1 MKLDIKR
8 LAWLSC
14 RNLTIITA
22 AIVVCAAVIISVLYV
37 LAMIFGP
44 AGMTVILPFAIVLI
58 IAVAVAYDQMRN
70 EDRHKANEIRK
81 KLAAQDLATPHKTV
95 SNAVKPN
102 SKAVSK

>member
-1 MKLDIKR
+1 MKLNIKR
-8 LAWLSC
+8 LAWLAC
-14 RNLTIITA
+14 RNIAIITA
-22 AIVVCAAVIISVLYV
+22 AIFACAALIIGTIYV
-37 LAMIFGP
+37 LATVFGP

-70 EDRHKANEIRK
+70 EEHHNANEIRK

-95 SNAVKPN
+95 SNAVKPS

>member
-8 LAWLSC
+8 LVWLSC
-14 RNLTIITA
+14 RNMAIITA
-22 AIVVCAAVIISVLYV
+22 AIVACAVVIIGVLYV

-70 EDRHKANEIRK
+70 EDSHKANEIRK
-81 KLAAQDLATPHKTV
+81 KLAVQALAKPPNTV
-95 SNAVKPN
+95 SSVVKPD
-102 SKAVSK
+102 SKAASK